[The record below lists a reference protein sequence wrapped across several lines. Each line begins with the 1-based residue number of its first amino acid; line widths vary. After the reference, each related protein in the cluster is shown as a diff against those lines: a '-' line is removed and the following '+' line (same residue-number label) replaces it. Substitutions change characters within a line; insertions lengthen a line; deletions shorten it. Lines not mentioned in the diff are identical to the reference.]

1 VSSAQPRR
9 RLARHL
15 PADELTVRRAAARDG
30 EAFASVVAAVAAE
43 ERWIG
48 HEPPVDVPAFADRT
62 RAQLAAGDVLW
73 VLEDDGR
80 VVGTLG
86 LHATRVAG
94 VMSIGMCI
102 LEHARGRGG
111 GRLLMETVL
120 AHALASP
127 LHKVELEVWTDNARA
142 IALYRAFG
150 FEIEGERRRHY
161 RRRDGTLRSTLLM
174 ARLLEDESDQA
185 RPGAGT

>member
-1 VSSAQPRR
+1 MSPATEPES
-9 RLARHL
+9 RL
-15 PADELTVRRAAARDG
+15 TIRRATAQDA

-48 HEPPVDVPAFADRT
+48 TEAPVDVAQFADRM
-62 RAQLAAGDVLW
+62 RVLLDGGDDVLW
-73 VLEDDGR
+73 VLEADER

-86 LHATRVAG
+86 LHATRAAG

-102 LEHARGRGG
+102 LEEARGRGG
-111 GRLLMETVL
+111 GRLFMETVM

-127 LHKVELEVWTDNARA
+127 LHKLELEVWPDNARA
-142 IALYRAFG
+142 IALYETFG
-150 FEIEGERRRHY
+150 FEVEGERRAHY
-161 RRRDGTLRSTLLM
+161 RRRDGTLRSSILM
-174 ARLLEDESDQA
+174 ARLLPGDQS

>member
-1 VSSAQPRR
+1 MPSRSDPE
-9 RLARHL
+9 
-15 PADELTVRRAAARDG
+15 PPLTIRRATAQDA

-48 HEPPVDVPAFADRT
+48 TEAPVDVAQFSDRM
-62 RAQLAAGDVLW
+62 RALLDAGDDVLW
-73 VLEDDGR
+73 VLEAGER

-86 LHATRVAG
+86 LHATHAAG

-102 LEHARGRGG
+102 LEEARGRGG
-111 GRLLMETVL
+111 GRLFMETVM

-127 LHKVELEVWTDNARA
+127 LHKLELEVWPDNARA
-142 IALYRAFG
+142 IRLYESFG
-150 FEIEGERRRHY
+150 FEVEGERRAHY
-161 RRRDGTLRSTLLM
+161 RRRDGTLRSSIIM
-174 ARLLEDESDQA
+174 ARLLPADQS

>member
-1 VSSAQPRR
+1 M
-9 RLARHL
+9 
-15 PADELTVRRAAARDG
+15 PAAELKVRRATAQDG

-48 HEPPVDVPAFADRT
+48 HEPPVDLPAFAQRT
-62 RAQLAAGDVLW
+62 RAQLEAGDVLW
-73 VLEDDGR
+73 VLEQEGR

-86 LHATRVAG
+86 LHATRAAG
-94 VMSIGMCI
+94 VMSVGMCI
-102 LEHARGRGG
+102 LDEARGRGG
-111 GRLLMETVL
+111 GRLLMETVV

-142 IALYRAFG
+142 IALYEAFG
-150 FEIEGERRRHY
+150 FEVEGERRRHY
-161 RRRDGTLRSTLLM
+161 RRRDGTLRSVFIM
-174 ARLLEDESDQA
+174 ARLLEDEPDQS

>member
-1 VSSAQPRR
+1 MAPRR
-9 RLARHL
+9 TARHL
-15 PADELTVRRAAARDG
+15 PAGELNVRRATAQDG

-48 HEPPVDVPAFADRT
+48 HEPPVDVPAFAERT
-62 RAQLAAGDVLW
+62 RAQLEAGDVLW
-73 VLEDDGR
+73 ILEEDGR
-80 VVGTLG
+80 VIGTLG

-102 LEHARGRGG
+102 VEQARGRGG
-111 GRLLMETVL
+111 GRLLMETVM

-127 LHKVELEVWTDNARA
+127 LHKVELEVWIDNARA
-142 IALYRAFG
+142 IALYEAFG
-150 FEIEGERRRHY
+150 FEVEGERRRHY
-161 RRRDGTLRSTLLM
+161 RRRDGTLRSTFIM
-174 ARLLEDESDQA
+174 ARLLEDEGDQS